1 MIGWNSKFLINVEKR
16 FLGNPPGELL
26 RLIISQVKFPSAE
39 YDHEKFRSGE
49 FSPIFKLP
57 CFVFFLYNLYA
68 FDFWTTGDCHYS
80 RVEPDQNVAK
90 TRHWKNIWECK
101 QHLWKNLSKCRIKSS
116 NWPKVLKNIC
126 YGIHFVAFSQPS
138 ALVAALSQGNNIG
151 IWRLVGG
158 MTENMLSHCDLF
170 RERVVSR
177 NNQNH

>member
-16 FLGNPPGELL
+16 FLGNFPGELL
-26 RLIISQVKFPSAE
+26 RLIIFPKSNSPLLNTTTKNSALVNSLQ
-39 YDHEKFRSGE
+39 FLNCPFLS
-49 FSPIFKLP
+49 
-57 CFVFFLYNLYA
+57 FFLRNLYV

-80 RVEPDQNVAK
+80 RVKSDQNVAK

-138 ALVAALSQGNNIG
+138 ALVAASSQGNNMAAG
-151 IWRLVGG
+151 RWDNRKHVEPVQVVL
-158 MTENMLSHCDLF
+158 ENSCF
-170 RERVVSR
+170 TK
-177 NNQNH
+177 